1 MTKEE
6 KFYNNSV
13 DQAIKSHNTSA
24 SQNRIIKSSPELK
37 NSRKEYKGAGHRKRL
52 RERFLQSGL
61 DGFLD
66 YEIIELLLTLGTP
79 RKDCKAMAKE
89 AIKCFGGVYEVLEV
103 PSRELQK
110 IRGIGPSN
118 IFGLKL
124 FQAISERLA
133 KEKISKKILFNS
145 PKAVADYLQVSI
157 GWEKEEHFVMLHL
170 DSRLG
175 LIKEDISIGTL
186 NTSLVHPRELFKKA
200 IQANAAQVIIAHNH
214 PSGDP
219 TPSPEDIALTRR
231 LTDAAK
237 ILGIEILDH
246 IIVTRNNFTS
256 LKEQNLI

>member
-1 MTKEE
+1 MIKEE
-6 KFYNNSV
+6 K
-13 DQAIKSHNTSA
+13 SHNKSMDEILEL
-24 SQNRIIKSSPELK
+24 QNISK
-37 NSRKEYKGAGHRKRL
+37 NQMKLGFSGANEPGAKYKGVGHRQRL
-52 RERFLQSGL
+52 RKRFLQSGL

-79 RKDCKAMAKE
+79 MRDCKSMAKE
-89 AIKCFGGVYEVLEV
+89 AIKHFGGIYKVLEA
-103 PSRELQK
+103 PDKELQK
-110 IRGIGPSN
+110 IKGIGPSN

-145 PKAVADYLQVSI
+145 PKAVADYLQLSI
-157 GWEKEEHFVMLHL
+157 GCEKEEHFVMLHL

-186 NTSLVHPRELFKKA
+186 NASLVHPRELFKKA

-219 TPSPEDIALTRR
+219 TPSPEDIALTRH
-231 LTDAAK
+231 LTEAAK
-237 ILGIEILDH
+237 VLEIEILDH
-246 IIVTRNNFTS
+246 IIVTRNSFSS